1 MGRQP
6 EGMHLVL
13 ERTEGRISSQAVE
26 SRGIEKAMPEELSI
40 TLSDK
45 RGALLAMRDHTTW
58 ISAR

>member
-1 MGRQP
+1 
-6 EGMHLVL
+6 
-13 ERTEGRISSQAVE
+13 VE
-26 SRGIEKAMPEELSI
+26 SRGIEKAMPEELSV